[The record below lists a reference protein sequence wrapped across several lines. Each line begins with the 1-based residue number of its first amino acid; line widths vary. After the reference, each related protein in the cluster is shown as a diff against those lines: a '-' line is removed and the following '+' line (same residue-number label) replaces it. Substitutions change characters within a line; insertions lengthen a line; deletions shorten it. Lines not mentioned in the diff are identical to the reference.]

1 MQNTILIID
10 DQLTARKMLEHYLGH
25 FYNVVAEGKA
35 EDALTYLKEGNKPKV
50 IILDIIMDGMSGI
63 QFLERLQDMYEA
75 LPPIIMLT
83 NVNNSQERIKC
94 LELGIFGYMV
104 KPCDPKELKVKI
116 DKIIASEPEYFLK
129 SK

>member
-1 MQNTILIID
+1 MQSTILIID

-25 FYNVVAEGKA
+25 FYTVVAKEKA
-35 EDALTYLKEGNKPKV
+35 EDALTYLKEGNKPEV

-63 QFLERLQDMYEA
+63 QFLERLQGMYET

-94 LELGIFGYMV
+94 LELGIIGYMV
-104 KPCDPKELKVKI
+104 KPCDPKELKAKI

-129 SK
+129 KQ